1 MKFARPRGGMWG
13 LYLRKQ
19 GLRLFTLFQVPVY

>member
-1 MKFARPRGGMWG
+1 MWG

-19 GLRLFTLFQVPVY
+19 IKASLLSYLTFWTRCRH